1 MSLEHVVQ
9 IVLLEGKSGPK
20 ATVKV
25 EKATEIMKEVKEV
38 VGGKRN
44 TNNGLENNF
53 CVSQGA
59 TIETEDSMLHGLH
72 TNLHESQRNLFGIDV
87 STLYDVEVVED
98 SFPTVLAVAT
108 LDFPCTRWKRVSRM
122 EGRSS
127 NPSQALLKALGKRAM
142 VFDNLEMGNRFK
154 RGKVSSIARLRRDL
168 HRANSSVWV
177 DSWSNIRR
185 LESKLDELLLQ
196 EEPY

>member
-1 MSLEHVVQ
+1 MSLEHMVQ

-20 ATVKV
+20 ATVRV
-25 EKATEIMKEVKEV
+25 EKATEIVKEVKEE

-44 TNNGLENNF
+44 TNNRLENNLG
-53 CVSQGA
+53 VSQGA
-59 TIETEDSMLHGLH
+59 TIETEDLMLHGLH

-87 STLYDVEVVED
+87 SMLHDVEVVED

-108 LDFPCTRWKRVSRM
+108 LDFPRTRWKRVSRM

-154 RGKVSSIARLRRDL
+154 RGKVGDNARRFQFEACWRRSKS
-168 HRANSSVWV
+168 AK
-177 DSWSNIRR
+177 R
-185 LESKLDELLLQ
+185 LSKRGD
-196 EEPY
+196 